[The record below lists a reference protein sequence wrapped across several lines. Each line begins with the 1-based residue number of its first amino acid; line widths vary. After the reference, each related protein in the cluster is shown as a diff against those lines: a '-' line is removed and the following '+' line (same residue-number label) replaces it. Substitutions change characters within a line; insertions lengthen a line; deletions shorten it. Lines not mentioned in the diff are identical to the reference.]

1 MTGNKWT
8 FVLFWLVCILLIM
21 RKNTGTKE
29 ISCVFFFFI
38 FLRQQPFSKLF
49 KAFILSN
56 LSLFLFCDRAL
67 LQNLDNSN
75 SSVCG
80 EAAGESLSARSHS
93 FCILIQNKDLS
104 EQLQRNDDYHI
115 IKQSPEPV
123 GKFLFSPFI
132 PAFKKLQT
140 Q

>member
-1 MTGNKWT
+1 MS
-8 FVLFWLVCILLIM
+8 
-21 RKNTGTKE
+21 E
-29 ISCVFFFFI
+29 AH
-38 FLRQQPFSKLF
+38 QPFAKLF

-67 LQNLDNSN
+67 LQNLDYSN

-80 EAAGESLSARSHS
+80 EAAGESLSAHSHS
-93 FCILIQNKDLS
+93 FCILIQNRDLS
-104 EQLQRNDDYHI
+104 EQLQQNDDYHI
-115 IKQSPEPV
+115 IKQSLEPV

-140 Q
+140 QL